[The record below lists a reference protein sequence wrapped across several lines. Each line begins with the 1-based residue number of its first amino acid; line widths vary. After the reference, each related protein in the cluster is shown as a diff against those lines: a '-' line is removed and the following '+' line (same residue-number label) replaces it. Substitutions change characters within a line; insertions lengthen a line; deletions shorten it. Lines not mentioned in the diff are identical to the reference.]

1 MTRGVVLFVV
11 FLVIWLIILMP
22 LKLVALMAGNVA
34 GLSYSDVYGSVW
46 DGRMHRA
53 RAAGQDIEMVEVSL
67 QPLGLLTGAL
77 VVDFDLADSSL
88 RGNGRITRRADGSL
102 LARDVDLVT
111 VLGRVGAPSWAGID
125 PGERVYV
132 RISELDW
139 HDGVCR
145 TASGDVRTGALIG
158 FASQFGFE
166 GPPLDGQVD
175 CRDDVLVL
183 SLAGSSED
191 LRLTGEIALHAR
203 HYAWQVEV
211 ETPRGELA
219 DALALAGLV
228 REGSVWRGEGNDAYG
243 G

>member
-11 FLVIWLIILMP
+11 FLVVWLIILMP

-34 GLSYSDVYGSVW
+34 GLGYGDVYGSVW
-46 DGRMHRA
+46 DGRMHRV
-53 RAAGQDIEMVEVSL
+53 RAAGQDIELVEVSV
-67 QPLGLLTGAL
+67 QPLALLTGSLSAEFA
-77 VVDFDLADSSL
+77 FDDPGL
-88 RGNGRITRRADGSL
+88 RGNGQVTRRADGSL

-111 VLGRVGAPSWAGID
+111 MLGRVDIALWPGVD

-132 RISELDW
+132 RITELDW

-145 TASGDVRTGALIG
+145 AASGDVRTGALIG

-166 GPPLDGQVD
+166 GPPLDGRLD

-183 SLAGSSED
+183 SLAGSSDD
-191 LRLTGEIALHAR
+191 LRLTGEIALHAG

-228 REGSVWRGEGNDAYG
+228 REGPVWRGEGNEAYG